1 MSMTRVFCDVDD
13 FCLAFEPEWH
23 KQLICKTKKPLVIS
37 KRSLSEIMTI
47 IICFHQS
54 EFRDVKQDYQ
64 NLIVRHKSG
73 YFPNLVS
80 YNRFVEL
87 MKQTLI
93 PLTVYLK
100 SQCMGQ
106 QTGLSF
112 ISSTPIVVCDNHRI
126 NNHKVFSEEAK
137 RGKTSTGW
145 KFGFKLHL
153 IIWEKFYRSV

>member
-23 KQLICKTKKPLVIS
+23 KQISCKNKKPLVIS
-37 KRSLSEIMTI
+37 KRSLSELMTI

-54 EFRDVKQDYQ
+54 AFRDVKQDYQ

-100 SQCMGQ
+100 TQC
-106 QTGLSF
+106 L
-112 ISSTPIVVCDNHRI
+112 
-126 NNHKVFSEEAK
+126 
-137 RGKTSTGW
+137 
-145 KFGFKLHL
+145 
-153 IIWEKFYRSV
+153 